1 MFNLRTDQY
10 THMHIN
16 CPMRVDLHPADD
28 VVEITL
34 GEYRI
39 NEATLRLVVDHPETC
54 LRLVDVLQDAHNRLV
69 EHLRARTGSAMSRF

>member
-1 MFNLRTDQY
+1 
-10 THMHIN
+10 
-16 CPMRVDLHPADD
+16 
-28 VVEITL
+28 L